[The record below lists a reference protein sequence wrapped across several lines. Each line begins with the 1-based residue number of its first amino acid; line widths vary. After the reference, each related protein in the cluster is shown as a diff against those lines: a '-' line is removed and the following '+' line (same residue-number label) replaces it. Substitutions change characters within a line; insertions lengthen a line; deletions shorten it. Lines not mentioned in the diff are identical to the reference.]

1 MHKGCDCKT
10 SCDTNTCPCL
20 ASGRECDPDK
30 CRGCAATARLQ
41 GARGRLELNPP
52 ERTCHNM
59 NLRLRVRRR
68 VAMGLSLVA
77 GWGCFIM
84 EDVPKGAFIVRADL
98 CSPGGVP
105 VFMPPRTKS
114 VLARVNV
121 VDWVVAR
128 LIS

>member
-1 MHKGCDCKT
+1 
-10 SCDTNTCPCL
+10 
-20 ASGRECDPDK
+20 
-30 CRGCAATARLQ
+30 
-41 GARGRLELNPP
+41 
-52 ERTCHNM
+52 M

-98 CSPGGVP
+98 CSPVGVP

-114 VLARVNV
+114 GLASATRS
-121 VDWVVAR
+121 R
-128 LIS
+128 LGCGPTDQLTEEQHILQPSK